1 MYAVPT
7 AARSEMGNT
16 TISPD
21 LDQQQHAGFL
31 LLAVA
36 SAGDEP
42 AGSGVEDRYRLE
54 LVDKRKRAVLKGPS
68 GCAIS
73 MHSVAAVALSTECSD
88 AER

>member
-1 MYAVPT
+1 M

-16 TISPD
+16 NISPD

-31 LLAVA
+31 LLAVVSADEAA
-36 SAGDEP
+36 S
-42 AGSGVEDRYRLE
+42 SGVEGRYRLE

-73 MHSVAAVALSTECSD
+73 MHSAAAVGLSTESSD
-88 AER
+88 AKR